1 MVCKQLMVYD
11 RFVGLHFFNPVPVMK
26 LLEVI
31 RAPNTSDETMEAA
44 VAFGKAMG
52 KTTIVCKDNRG
63 FVVNKVREHHVISI
77 DLGLYT

>member
-1 MVCKQLMVYD
+1 MANRHISVTG

-31 RAPNTSDETMEAA
+31 RAPDTSDETMEAA

-63 FVVNKVREHHVISI
+63 FVVNKVNITF
-77 DLGLYT
+77 LYH

>member
-1 MVCKQLMVYD
+1 MDNGQISFTD

-31 RAPNTSDETMEAA
+31 RAPDTSDETMEAA
-44 VAFGKAMG
+44 VAFGKAIG

-63 FVVNKVREHHVISI
+63 FVVNKVSI
-77 DLGLYT
+77 TSILIKQVSL